1 MRELQ
6 YAGSN
11 PVLITNNLKYN
22 NMKLKVKELRNL
34 PFKKWDEIKDY
45 NELYV
50 ISSGKKHDS
59 GWALMYI
66 IGKNEDEIE
75 IAAACDDI
83 CWDVSLAKK
92 YDLRN
97 DMTYPSGILRYWSN
111 KFKFR
116 VGASLSSTNVTLIE
130 K

>member
-1 MRELQ
+1 
-6 YAGSN
+6 
-11 PVLITNNLKYN
+11 
-22 NMKLKVKELRNL
+22 MKLKVKELRNL

-97 DMTYPSGILRYWSN
+97 DMTYPSGILRYWSH

-116 VGASLSSTNVTLIE
+116 IGAPLSSTHVTLIE